1 MKSSV
6 SSPKPPNFAIRK
18 KIPSYTTAKSQRK
31 IITVCCWSSAAR
43 RKIGPSLYDT
53 MITLPNRWWMTWVK
67 QIVNPRKPITGL
79 HVQLPARTSIIISD
93 NITLRDRTVALRDC
107 CPWLNVAIVLVWRS
121 KYEAAFTPDPARC
134 RASFSPQ
141 HIKPHSQRNAWRGT
155 AAGANA
161 VLTTVKHN
169 VDKTWLDD
177 EIMGGH
183 TRTRAYVR
191 RDARTTPKHNA
202 SGPVC
207 CTGEGIKT
215 TVRSSR

>member
-53 MITLPNRWWMTWVK
+53 MITLPNRWWVTWVK

-79 HVQLPARTSIIISD
+79 HAQLPARTSIIISD
-93 NITLRDRTVALRDC
+93 
-107 CPWLNVAIVLVWRS
+107 
-121 KYEAAFTPDPARC
+121 
-134 RASFSPQ
+134 
-141 HIKPHSQRNAWRGT
+141 
-155 AAGANA
+155 NA

-177 EIMGGH
+177 EIMGGN

-191 RDARTTPKHNA
+191 RDGRTTPKHNA

-207 CTGEGIKT
+207 CPGEGIKT

>member
-1 MKSSV
+1 M
-6 SSPKPPNFAIRK
+6 IR
-18 KIPSYTTAKSQRK
+18 
-31 IITVCCWSSAAR
+31 W
-43 RKIGPSLYDT
+43 
-53 MITLPNRWWMTWVK
+53 LPCLTGDEWHELNWLK

-79 HVQLPARTSIIISD
+79 HAQLPARTSIIISD

-107 CPWLNVAIVLVWRS
+107 YPWLNVAIVLAWRS

-161 VLTTVKHN
+161 VFTTVKHN
-169 VDKTWLDD
+169 VDKTWLD

-183 TRTRAYVR
+183 THTYSCVGAYVR
-191 RDARTTPKHNA
+191 TDGRTTPKQCFRSRLLYGRRH
-202 SGPVC
+202 
-207 CTGEGIKT
+207 KK